1 MRVSKTDIRLAIRL
15 LEGCAELVDK
25 YCSKPWEQDRA
36 RRARKLCKKLKKKGE
51 EDADKQD

>member
-1 MRVSKTDIRLAIRL
+1 MPISKTDIRLAIRL